1 MPAAGESLIKAV
13 IFKEQERED
22 MLKRII
28 DLVLSSLGILSL
40 APLLIII
47 TSLIK
52 FSSPGSIF
60 YLGVRS
66 GQNGVPFKIF
76 KFRTMV
82 VNAEHIG
89 GGTTALND
97 PRITKIGKYL
107 REYKLDE
114 LPQLFNVLR
123 GEMSLVGPRPEL
135 LHYTQQYTECERVI
149 LSVRPGITDLSSIE
163 FVSLD
168 KLVGSNNADA
178 VYEKKVLKRKNELRI
193 KYVENQSFWLDMKII
208 FMTIQR
214 IMLKIFKSIEG
225 V

>member
-1 MPAAGESLIKAV
+1 MTNCSDILKRSIDLILSLI
-13 IFKEQERED
+13 
-22 MLKRII
+22 
-28 DLVLSSLGILSL
+28 GILSI
-40 APLLIII
+40 APILICITIII
-47 TSLIK
+47 KLN
-52 FSSPGSIF
+52 SPGPIF
-60 YLGVRS
+60 YLGIRT
-66 GQNGVPFKIF
+66 GKNGLPFKIF

-135 LHYTQQYTECERVI
+135 LLYTQQYTEREKVI
-149 LSVRPGITDLSSIE
+149 LSVRPGITDLSSLE
-163 FVSLD
+163 FASLD

-178 VYEKKVLKRKNELRI
+178 VYEEKVLKRKNELRI
-193 KYVENQSFWLDMKII
+193 KYVENQSLWLDIKIL
-208 FMTIQR
+208 FMTIQKV
-214 IMLKIFKSIEG
+214 LSKIIKSLQG
-225 V
+225 KWCPDNSRSL